1 VSRLTGSG
9 ADGHEYETITRE
21 DTDGAAI
28 ITMRR
33 PDVMNALNTQMRA
46 EITHAV
52 GTAGTEAR
60 VVVLTG
66 EGRAFCSGQDLGD
79 RANVANINLERTLR
93 DEYIPM
99 LMAIV
104 DCPVPVIAAVNGTA
118 AGAGANLALVC
129 DVVIATASASF
140 IQAFSRIGLIP
151 DAGGTWALPRQVG
164 LARAMGASLFAEKI
178 SAAEAASWGM
188 IWEAVEDESFEEVWR
203 ARAAHL
209 AQGPTEAYKRVKQ
222 ALHASFGNS
231 LQEQLLLEGQLQGQ
245 CGRTRD
251 FKEGVMA
258 FLEKRPASS
267 RAAEAFRGALPPA
280 FGLPRSLRC
289 QDERRTHAPPSSW
302 FEISPPEA
310 SRFARGSMPRG
321 NRPPQRSGIRP
332 RGLKR
337 STRSRISPMVKSRI

>member
-1 VSRLTGSG
+1 MR
-9 ADGHEYETITRE
+9 YETITRE
-21 DTDGAAI
+21 DDDGVAV

-52 GTAGTEAR
+52 GASGGEAR

-66 EGRAFCSGQDLGD
+66 EGRAFCSGQDLGSQ
-79 RANVANINLERTLR
+79 ANVGNINLERTLR

-118 AGAGANLALVC
+118 AGAGANLALIA
-129 DVVIATASASF
+129 DVVIAARSASF

-151 DAGGTWALPRQVG
+151 DAGGTWVLPRQIG

-178 SAAEAASWGM
+178 SADQAATWGM
-188 IWEAVEDESFEEVWR
+188 IWEAVDDDDFEAAWR
-203 ARAAHL
+203 ARARHL
-209 AQGPTEAYKRVKQ
+209 AEGPTEAYRRIKTTLQ
-222 ALHASFGNS
+222 ASFGNS
-231 LQEQLLLEGQLQGQ
+231 LQEQLLLEGQMQGE

-258 FLEKRPASS
+258 FIEKRPA
-267 RAAEAFRGALPPA
+267 R
-280 FGLPRSLRC
+280 
-289 QDERRTHAPPSSW
+289 
-302 FEISPPEA
+302 FEG
-310 SRFARGSMPRG
+310 R
-321 NRPPQRSGIRP
+321 
-332 RGLKR
+332 
-337 STRSRISPMVKSRI
+337 